1 MAEMQAA
8 AWAEAQR
15 QVESEGREKHFELR
29 GANLAI
35 QTLTDPEVLVCGARG
50 TGKTLGRLVLMHWK
64 MRTFPGAR
72 GLIVRKVRAD
82 LAQTAL
88 VTFERDVLGLD
99 NPICAG
105 VQREQ
110 RQAYRYPNGSEI
122 VVGGMD
128 RPGKMLSGEYDDI
141 YPVEG
146 VQFTDVDWDFFVM
159 SNRNGVVPYQQVIA
173 DTNPD
178 HPKHWLKQRC
188 DAGGVKLLNTYHRDN
203 PRYWDASALNGAG
216 DWTADGRAYV
226 VDKLGKL
233 TGVRRKRFLDN
244 IWAVAEGAVYDTW
257 DEAVHLIDRFDIPA
271 DWRRF
276 RSIDFGYTNPL
287 VCAWFA
293 QDHDGR
299 LYLYREIYMTQRT
312 VRAHAEQIKRLSEG
326 ERIEATVADHDAEDR
341 ATLRECGIPTTAAK
355 KEISV
360 GIQAVQE
367 RLLVAGDGKP
377 RLFILRG
384 ALVERDEGLAEAGK
398 PVSTVEEFP
407 AYVWPKGIDGK
418 PMKEVPVDED
428 NHGMDCVRYLVRHVD
443 GAPVARV
450 RPNPIYG
457 G

>member
-1 MAEMQAA
+1 MIAQATAEVKRELDSAA
-8 AWAEAQR
+8 
-15 QVESEGREKHFELR
+15 REKQYELR
-29 GANLAI
+29 GNNLAV
-35 QTLTDPEVLVCGARG
+35 QTLQDPEILLCGARG
-50 TGKTLGRLVLMHWK
+50 TGKTLARLQLMHWK

-141 YPVEG
+141 YPVEA
-146 VQFTDVDWDFFVM
+146 VQFSAEDWDFFVM
-159 SNRNGVVPYQQVIA
+159 SNRNGVIPQQQVIA

-178 HPKHWLKQRC
+178 HPKHWLKQKC
-188 DAGGVKLLNTYHRDN
+188 DAGAVKLLNTYHRDN
-203 PRYWDASALNGAG
+203 PRYWDAERG
-216 DWTADGRAYV
+216 DWTADGVAYV
-226 VDKLGKL
+226 VEKLGKL
-233 TGVRRKRFLDN
+233 TGVRRKRFLEN
-244 IWAVAEGAVYDTW
+244 QWAVAEGAVYEGW
-257 DEAVHLIDRFDIPA
+257 DENVHLIDRFEIPA

-276 RSIDFGYTNPL
+276 RAIDFGYTNPF
-287 VCAWFA
+287 VCQWWAM
-293 QDHDGR
+293 DHDGR
-299 LYLYREIYMTQRT
+299 LYLYREIYMTGRT
-312 VRAHAEQIKRLSEG
+312 VAKHAPRIIELSEG

-341 ATLRECGIPTTAAK
+341 ATLRELGISTTAAK

-367 RLLVAGDGKP
+367 RLLVAGDGRA
-377 RLFILRG
+377 RLLVLRG

-398 PVSTVEEFP
+398 PVSTVDEFP
-407 AYVWPKGIDGK
+407 AYVWPKGMDGK
-418 PMKEVPVDED
+418 PMKEVPVDD
-428 NHGMDCVRYLVRHVD
+428 NNHGMDALRYLVRHVD

-450 RPNPIYG
+450 RRK
-457 G
+457 